1 MKHFFQSLR
10 PGSWIV
16 SCLLILLLLLSLPA
30 LAEQTQDDDDEE
42 IELERIVELRARL
55 ISVERVPTRETT
67 VIARF
72 RVTDGE
78 YRGATFSLAY
88 DFMPPVQ
95 LRSWD
100 MHDAAGYRRL
110 GGARFSDP
118 PTGQWD
124 DLLRPGSYEPVE
136 TIFLSLVQHDLN
148 EDEEDRRWHSK
159 GIETILPLERYNALE
174 MMGLPTE
181 RSALRPDR

>member
-1 MKHFFQSLR
+1 MKHFFRSL
-10 PGSWIV
+10 
-16 SCLLILLLLLSLPA
+16 CLLFLPLLLLPLPA
-30 LAEQTQDDDDEE
+30 LAEEAQDDGDEE
-42 IELERIVELRARL
+42 IELERIVELQARL
-55 ISVERVPTRETT
+55 ISVERVPTRDTT

-72 RVTDGE
+72 RVTNGE

-100 MHDAAGYRRL
+100 LHDVSGYRRL
-110 GGARFSDP
+110 GGARFTEL

-124 DLLRPGSYEPVE
+124 ELLRPGSYEPVE
-136 TIFLSLVQHDLN
+136 TVFLSLVQHDLN

-159 GIETILPLERYNALE
+159 RIEAILPLERYKALE
-174 MMGLPTE
+174 EMMNLSTE